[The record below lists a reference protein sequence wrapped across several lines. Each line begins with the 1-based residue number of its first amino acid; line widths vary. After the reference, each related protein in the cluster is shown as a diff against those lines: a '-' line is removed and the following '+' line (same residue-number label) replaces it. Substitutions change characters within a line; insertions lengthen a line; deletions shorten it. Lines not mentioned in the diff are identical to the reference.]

1 MRTLTID
8 LQEGFAGDEVL
19 VRVNGSEVA
28 RRSDVRTKRMV
39 GLACSVD
46 VPVPDGP
53 VTLEVEVPTK
63 GVRGAADV
71 RRSCVGVSVEGSG
84 VRFIESDEPFGYG

>member
-28 RRSDVRTKRMV
+28 RRSDVRTKRML
-39 GLACSVD
+39 GLACSVE

-53 VTLEVEVPTK
+53 VTLEVEVSTK
-63 GVRGAADV
+63 SLRGATDV
-71 RRSCVGVSVEGSG
+71 RRSRVGVSVEGG
-84 VRFIESDEPFGYG
+84 DVHFIQADEPFGYG